1 MRIPIINPN
10 SSPSMTQ
17 AIDQIAQSFAL
28 GRFEVV
34 TLPTPGA
41 SPFVVSFE
49 DYARSMPGMVQ
60 LLKENYAAF
69 DGFVVACHS
78 DPNLDLLK
86 ELSEKPVVGIC
97 EASVKIA
104 SMIGD
109 TFSVVSPGKRSIP
122 NKIDMVR
129 HKYRMGGYLAS
140 VRAPEQA
147 AMEGK
152 DMKSL
157 LLPVAKK
164 AVEEDGAE
172 VIVLGCA
179 GFAGLD
185 KELEAELKVPVLD
198 GTVCALMVLEGLI
211 RYGLG
216 ISKRCRFRPNQG

>member
-1 MRIPIINPN
+1 
-10 SSPSMTQ
+10 
-17 AIDQIAQSFAL
+17 
-28 GRFEVV
+28 
-34 TLPTPGA
+34 
-41 SPFVVSFE
+41 
-49 DYARSMPGMVQ
+49 
-60 LLKENYAAF
+60 
-69 DGFVVACHS
+69 
-78 DPNLDLLK
+78 
-86 ELSEKPVVGIC
+86 
-97 EASVKIA
+97 
-104 SMIGD
+104 
-109 TFSVVSPGKRSIP
+109 
-122 NKIDMVR
+122 
-129 HKYRMGGYLAS
+129 
-140 VRAPEQA
+140 
-147 AMEGK
+147 MEGT